1 MFMLMME
8 HISCPLYSHLVEHN
22 KFPNN
27 YFSMNNSDLVHKY
40 RFQKYIEDK
49 NLFGSDSCRRK
60 VFGDILLDTGC
71 YFSKYF
77 RNQFIQCCDFQ
88 IFIQGC
94 ISCFVALEGVYLHAE
109 IVDS

>member
-49 NLFGSDSCRRK
+49 NLFGSDSLVAGRYSVIYYWIPAAILANISGINLFSAVIFKFLSK
-60 VFGDILLDTGC
+60 VVFHVLLL
-71 YFSKYF
+71 SKE
-77 RNQFIQCCDFQ
+77 FICM
-88 IFIQGC
+88 
-94 ISCFVALEGVYLHAE
+94 LK
-109 IVDS
+109 